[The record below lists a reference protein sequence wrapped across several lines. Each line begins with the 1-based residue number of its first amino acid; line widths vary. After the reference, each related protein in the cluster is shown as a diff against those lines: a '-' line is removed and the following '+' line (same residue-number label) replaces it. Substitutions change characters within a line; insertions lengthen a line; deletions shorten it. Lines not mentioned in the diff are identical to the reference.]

1 MDRKTVDMEKN
12 NVSLPEV
19 KLATASEVFENCN
32 EQIVSVAISISKLY
46 YLTLNSFLENKRK
59 ALKNLHDKVYEMSK
73 QTKDLKDRSY
83 EVIVKLQDDKT
94 LESSL
99 YYVQVVDAAYETGN
113 SVLHIYKPVYEYVDN
128 NNTPFSL
135 VQARE
140 VTELNEE
147 VSTFLNMILHTLK
160 NRKYE
165 NTSEDIRHQKM
176 SVLTILDALKRKQFK
191 RIKRQEVSTGN
202 SMLYLNILTETKNL
216 ILFTTNLVKAN
227 RNFYRTV
234 SEKQ

>member
-1 MDRKTVDMEKN
+1 MEKK

-19 KLATASEVFENCN
+19 KLATASEVFESCN

-46 YLTLNSFLENKRK
+46 YLTFNSFLENKRK

-176 SVLTILDALKRKQFK
+176 SVLTKLDALKRKQFK

>member
-1 MDRKTVDMEKN
+1 MEKN

-176 SVLTILDALKRKQFK
+176 SVLTKLDALKRKQFK

>member
-1 MDRKTVDMEKN
+1 MDRKTVDMEKK

-46 YLTLNSFLENKRK
+46 YLTFNSFLENKRK

-176 SVLTILDALKRKQFK
+176 SVLTKLDALKRKQFK

>member
-1 MDRKTVDMEKN
+1 MDRKTVNMKEGDA
-12 NVSLPEV
+12 SLLEV
-19 KLATASEVFENCN
+19 KMVTASEVFESCN
-32 EQIVSVAISISKLY
+32 DQIVSVVISVSKLY
-46 YLTLNSFLENKRK
+46 YLTLKNFLDNKRK

-73 QTKDLKDRSY
+73 QTKMIKERSY
-83 EVIVKLQDDKT
+83 EVIAKLQDDKT

-113 SVLHIYKPVYEYVDN
+113 SVLHTYKPIYEYIDDN
-128 NNTPFSL
+128 ASFSP
-135 VQARE
+135 VQASE

-165 NTSEDIRHQKM
+165 NTTEDIRQQKI
-176 SVLTILDALKRKQFK
+176 SVLNMLEILKRKQFK
-191 RIKRQEVSTGN
+191 RIKRQEVSTAN

-227 RNFYRTV
+227 RNFYRTTAR
-234 SEKQ
+234 